1 MPEDFENDNDNEN
14 IDWERYLGAA
24 RRRTWHF
31 LLPFFLVWLIVWVA
45 SWFMPSV
52 YRSGTL
58 ILVEQPSVP
67 ASLVPSNISDNLQ
80 QRLDSIRQQILSRT
94 RLLHIINQF
103 NLYSDGRVH
112 VSQDQLVERMSKDIE
127 IDLVRS
133 PDQENLTSFNVYYFS
148 RDPHLAQQVTSE
160 LTNLFITAN
169 LEDRQRQSENTTNF
183 LEQQVEQAAKDLA
196 AQEQKVSQFKEQ
208 HIGELP
214 GQLQSNLEILH
225 GMQSQ
230 LQNEQNALSNA
241 REHNV
246 YLQSLVSQYQN
257 ARAAKSATTGTGDVV
272 PLGLPAIDQ
281 ELDRLRSELA
291 DLKSRYTDQYPDV
304 RKVKEQINNTLK
316 MKQQIEAEMKAAAFK
331 PSTATAPT
339 DEADI
344 KADSPTL
351 ELQSQLKANQVEIA
365 NRERNINSLQ
375 AQIVQYQARLND
387 SPLREQQLTELMRG
401 YDQSKAD
408 YDSLL
413 KRKNESELATNLEHQ
428 QQGEHFSVLDPPNLP
443 ATPTSPNRLKL
454 FGIGLGAGLV
464 LGGVVAGGAEFLD
477 DRVYTEAELKKLIP
491 AEVIVEIPAIVTP
504 AEQTR
509 QAREL
514 RVRITA
520 AAAVVLVIVVA
531 LGFTYLRL

>member
-1 MPEDFENDNDNEN
+1 MPEDFEEN
-14 IDWERYLGAA
+14 STESIDWERYLGAA

-31 LLPFFLVWLIVWVA
+31 LVPFFLVWLVVWAA

-67 ASLVPSNISDNLQ
+67 ASLVPSNIADNLQ
-80 QRLDSIRQQILSRT
+80 QRLNSIQQQILSRT
-94 RLLHIINQF
+94 RLLHIIDQF
-103 NLYSDGRVH
+103 NLYPDSRAH
-112 VSQDQLVERMSKDIE
+112 ASQDQLVDQMRKDIE
-127 IDLVRS
+127 IELERTPGRDL
-133 PDQENLTSFNVYYFS
+133 TAFNVYYSS
-148 RDPHLAQQVTSE
+148 RDPHVAQQVTSE

-230 LQNEQNALSNA
+230 IQNEQNALNNA
-241 REHNV
+241 RERNV
-246 YLQSLVSQYQN
+246 YLQSLVTQYQN
-257 ARAAKSATTGTGDVV
+257 ARAARNATTAAGDVV
-272 PLGLPAIDQ
+272 PMGLPAIDQ
-281 ELDRLRSELA
+281 ELDRLRSQLA
-291 DLKSRYTDQYPDV
+291 DLKSRYTDEYPDV
-304 RKVKEQINNTLK
+304 RKLKEQINNTLK
-316 MKQQIEAEMKAAAFK
+316 MKQQIEAEMKAAASK
-331 PSTATAPT
+331 PSTATTPA

-344 KADSPTL
+344 KADAPTL

-375 AQIVQYQARLND
+375 TQIAQYQARLND

-413 KRKNESELATNLEHQ
+413 KRKNESELATNLEYQ
-428 QQGEHFSVLDPPNLP
+428 QQGEHFSVLDPPDLP
-443 ATPTSPNRLKL
+443 TKPASPNRLKL
-454 FGIGLGAGLV
+454 FGMGLAAGLV

-477 DRVYTEAELKKLIP
+477 GRVYTEAELKKLVP
-491 AEVIVEIPAIVTP
+491 AEVIVEIPAVANP
-504 AEQTR
+504 AEQNR
-509 QAREL
+509 QKKQL
-514 RVRITA
+514 RIRIAATA
-520 AAAVVLVIVVA
+520 AVA
-531 LGFTYLRL
+531 LVMVIALGITYMRL

>member
-1 MPEDFENDNDNEN
+1 MPEDFEEN
-14 IDWERYLGAA
+14 STESIDWERYLGAA

-31 LLPFFLVWLIVWVA
+31 LLPLFLVWSSVWVA

-67 ASLVPSNISDNLQ
+67 SSLVPSNISDNLQ

-94 RLLHIINQF
+94 RLLHIIDQF
-103 NLYSDGRVH
+103 NLYPESRAH
-112 VSQDQLVERMSKDIE
+112 ESQDQLVERMSKDIE

-133 PDQENLTSFNVYYFS
+133 PDQQNLTSFNVYYSS
-148 RDPHLAQQVTSE
+148 RDPHIAQQVTSE

-169 LEDRQRQSENTTNF
+169 LENRQRQSENTTNF
-183 LEQQVEQAAKDLA
+183 LQQQVEQAAKDLA

-230 LQNEQNALSNA
+230 LQNEQNALNNA
-241 REHNV
+241 RERNV

-257 ARAAKSATTGTGDVV
+257 ARAARSTAGAAGDAV
-272 PLGLPAIDQ
+272 PMGLPAIDQ
-281 ELDRLRSELA
+281 ELDRLRSQLA
-291 DLKSRYTDQYPDV
+291 DLKSRYTDEYPDV
-304 RKVKEQINNTLK
+304 RKLKEQISNTVK
-316 MKQQIEAEMKAAAFK
+316 MKQQIEAEMKSAASR
-331 PSTATAPT
+331 PTTATAPVDDADLKT
-339 DEADI
+339 DT
-344 KADSPTL
+344 PTL

-365 NRERNINSLQ
+365 NRERSISYLQ
-375 AQIVQYQARLND
+375 TQVAQYQARLNQ
-387 SPLREQQLTELMRG
+387 SPIREQELTELMRG

-413 KRKNESELATNLEHQ
+413 KRKNESELATNLEQQ

-443 ATPTSPNRLKL
+443 TKPTSPNRLKL
-454 FGIGLGAGLV
+454 FGMGLAAGLV

-477 DRVYTEAELKKLIP
+477 GRVYTEAELKKLIP
-491 AEVIVEIPAIVTP
+491 AEVIVEIPAVISP
-504 AEQTR
+504 AEQKRQTR
-509 QAREL
+509 QL
-514 RVRITA
+514 RIRIAA
-520 AAAVVLVIVVA
+520 AAAVALVMIIA
-531 LGFTYLRL
+531 LAITYVRL

>member
-1 MPEDFENDNDNEN
+1 MPEEFEEN
-14 IDWERYLGAA
+14 STESIDWERYLGAA

-31 LLPFFLVWLIVWVA
+31 LVPFFLVWLIVWVA

-67 ASLVPSNISDNLQ
+67 ASLVPSNIADNLQ
-80 QRLDSIRQQILSRT
+80 QRLNSIQQQILSRT
-94 RLLHIINQF
+94 RLLHIIDQF
-103 NLYSDGRVH
+103 NLYPDSRAH
-112 VSQDQLVERMSKDIE
+112 ESQDQLVDQMRKDIE
-127 IDLVRS
+127 IELERS
-133 PDQENLTSFNVYYFS
+133 PERRDLTAFNVYYSS
-148 RDPHLAQQVTSE
+148 RDPRVAQQVTSE

-230 LQNEQNALSNA
+230 LQNEQNALNNA
-241 REHNV
+241 HERNV

-257 ARAAKSATTGTGDVV
+257 ARSARSAVAATGDAV
-272 PLGLPAIDQ
+272 PMGLPAIDQ
-281 ELDRLRSELA
+281 ELDRLRSQLA
-291 DLKSRYTDQYPDV
+291 DLKSRYTDEYPDV
-304 RKVKEQINNTLK
+304 RKLKEQINNTIK
-316 MKQQIEAEMKAAAFK
+316 MKQQMEAEMKSAASQ
-331 PSTATAPT
+331 PSTANAPV
-339 DEADI
+339 DEADL
-344 KADSPTL
+344 KADAPTL
-351 ELQSQLKANQVEIA
+351 ELRSQLKANQVEIA

-375 AQIVQYQARLND
+375 AQVAQYQARLNQ
-387 SPLREQQLTELMRG
+387 SPIREQELTELMRG

-413 KRKNESELATNLEHQ
+413 KRKNESELATNLEQQ

-443 ATPTSPNRLKL
+443 TKPFSPNRLKL
-454 FGIGLGAGLV
+454 FGMGLAAGLV
-464 LGGVVAGGAEFLD
+464 LGGVVAGGAEFID
-477 DRVYTEAELKKLIP
+477 GRVYTEAELKKLVP
-491 AEVIVEIPAIVTP
+491 AEVIVEIPAVISQV
-504 AEQTR
+504 EQKR
-509 QAREL
+509 QTNQL
-514 RVRITA
+514 RIRIA
-520 AAAVVLVIVVA
+520 AAAVIVLAIILA
-531 LGFTYLRL
+531 LAVTYVRL